1 MIKAKSADSMFGKV
15 VEFLQTTPLPASIV
29 SKSGEIIF
37 LNQRMLDIVNLNEN
51 SRVYKCSWLIEK
63 GSGSCPDCAEAP
75 VLAGR
80 CFVTR
85 ENSDVTL
92 LTAIR
97 VEQAHN
103 ALVRLYSNGAS
114 LSPNEA
120 EIHANRLLKIASPD
134 IANGEEERPH
144 DFNSDWLCGASLW
157 RIVQNVIE
165 SYNTHPMKVEN
176 RVEKTVSVKATNP
189 MLVGRTISKILFE
202 LYAMKNQGPVT
213 IKNLRPDLP
222 PASANDHVISFTAK
236 SSKSFGKGR
245 SSELTAISL
254 RLKLFCGH
262 LIQATGYHFPEPS
275 LFQRDG
281 FLNIHLPVPD
291 LLEPT
296 DNQFSGFS
304 NGPSSSLSSREQ
316 EIVDM
321 ARAGYDNNAIS
332 ASLGITHATVKQHLK
347 AIYRKLD
354 VNNRIELI
362 FR

>member
-1 MIKAKSADSMFGKV
+1 MIKANSADGMFGKV
-15 VEFLQTTPLPASIV
+15 VEFLQTAPLPASIV

-37 LNQRMLDIVNLNEN
+37 LNQRMLDIVNLNES
-51 SRVYKCSWLIEK
+51 SRVYKCSWLTEK
-63 GSGSCPDCAEAP
+63 DNGSCPDCAEAP
-75 VLAGR
+75 VLEGR

-92 LTAIR
+92 LTAVR
-97 VEQAHN
+97 VQQANN

-114 LSPNEA
+114 LSPNET
-120 EIHANRLLKIASPD
+120 EIHTSRLLKIASPYM
-134 IANGEEERPH
+134 ANGGEESPAH
-144 DFNSDWLCGASLW
+144 FNSDWLCDAALW
-157 RIVQNVIE
+157 QIVQNVIE
-165 SYNTHPMKVEN
+165 SQNFPPMKIEN
-176 RVEKTVSVKATNP
+176 RVEKTVNVKATNP

-202 LYAMKNQGPVT
+202 LYAMKSQSPV
-213 IKNLRPDLP
+213 IIENLKPDSP

-254 RLKLFCGH
+254 RLKLFCDH
-262 LIQATGYHFPEPS
+262 LIQATGYYFPEPS
-275 LFQRDG
+275 LFQHDG
-281 FLNIHLPVPD
+281 FLKIQLPVPD
-291 LLEPT
+291 LLEAI

-321 ARAGYDNNAIS
+321 IRSGYDNNAIS
-332 ASLGITHATVKQHLK
+332 SSLGITHATVKQHLK
-347 AIYRKLD
+347 AIYRKLG

>member
-1 MIKAKSADSMFGKV
+1 MFGKV

-37 LNQRMLDIVNLNEN
+37 LNQRMLNIINLNEN
-51 SRVYKCSWLIEK
+51 SRVYKCSWLTEK
-63 GSGSCPDCAEAP
+63 DNGSCPDCAEAP
-75 VLAGR
+75 VLEGR

-92 LTAIR
+92 LAAVR
-97 VEQAHN
+97 VQQANN
-103 ALVRLYSNGAS
+103 ALVRLYSNGAP
-114 LSPNEA
+114 LSPDETKT
-120 EIHANRLLKIASPD
+120 HTNRLLKIASPY
-134 IANGEEERPH
+134 IANGEEDSPL

-157 RIVQNVIE
+157 QIVQNVID
-165 SYNTHPMKVEN
+165 SHNTHTMKIKN
-176 RVEKTVSVKATNP
+176 RVKKTVSVKATNP

-202 LYAMKNQGPVT
+202 LYAMKSQGPVT
-213 IKNLRPDLP
+213 IENLEPDSL
-222 PASANDHVISFTAK
+222 PASANDHIISFTAK

-245 SSELTAISL
+245 SSELTAIGL
-254 RLKLFCGH
+254 RLKLFCDH
-262 LIQATGYHFPEPS
+262 LIQATGYYFPEPS

-281 FLNIHLPVPD
+281 FLKIQLPVPD
-291 LLEPT
+291 LLEAI

-321 ARAGYDNNAIS
+321 VRAGSDNNSIS
-332 ASLGITHATVKQHLK
+332 SSLGITHATVKQHLK
-347 AIYRKLD
+347 AIYRKLG